1 MSLET
6 YLRTHFVDK
15 TTFALTVGITVKRL
29 DQLILAKAIPAATYT
44 CDGLSVASAVFG
56 VTTINESITGEFFR
70 PECVRWVQLATQ
82 APTGSERAAVLSQ
95 LSTELRTSLAEHYS
109 SAETIESKI
118 EAYLPYFF
126 NGTFGLCIAD
136 PSTGAGIVKKEMLQE
151 KLIALT
157 ANGSIAAP
165 AETSIKQLITL
176 IDDYADSA
184 MPFSPAEYERSSRKR
199 LVDDLRLA
207 LANA

>member
-1 MSLET
+1 
-6 YLRTHFVDK
+6 
-15 TTFALTVGITVKRL
+15 
-29 DQLILAKAIPAATYT
+29 
-44 CDGLSVASAVFG
+44 
-56 VTTINESITGEFFR
+56 
-70 PECVRWVQLATQ
+70 
-82 APTGSERAAVLSQ
+82 
-95 LSTELRTSLAEHYS
+95 
-109 SAETIESKI
+109 
-118 EAYLPYFF
+118 
-126 NGTFGLCIAD
+126 
-136 PSTGAGIVKKEMLQE
+136 MLQE

-157 ANGSIAAP
+157 ANGSISAP